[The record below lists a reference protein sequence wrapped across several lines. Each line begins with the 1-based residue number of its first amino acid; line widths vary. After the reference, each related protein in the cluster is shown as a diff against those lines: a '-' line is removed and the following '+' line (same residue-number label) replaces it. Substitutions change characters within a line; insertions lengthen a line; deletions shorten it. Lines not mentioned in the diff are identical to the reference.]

1 MQQYQHIFD
10 GKLVKRDNI
19 SNAHTRTHTYFRKK
33 TNAMKDR
40 CTHRARYKGRN
51 EWVKIGGMSEGE
63 KLILQIS

>member
-1 MQQYQHIFD
+1 MYQT
-10 GKLVKRDNI
+10 
-19 SNAHTRTHTYFRKK
+19 HTHTHTHTYFHND

-40 CTHRARYKGRN
+40 CTHRERYKGRN